1 MATVYQSRFARP
13 AQQQESTEGKIK
25 EPSVWLN
32 VGYYDKELDTYI
44 SLPVNLNL
52 STLPLRKEVNS
63 DTDYAKIVAAS
74 NKLAK
79 ALLEK
84 GKKLQP
90 GEVRD
95 MPEGMLTLQLMKTNT
110 PKLVDEPNTESGNS
124 VLESILGNDW

>member
-32 VGYYDKELDTYI
+32 IGYYDKELDIFI

-110 PKLVDEPNTESGNS
+110 PKLADDSNTESGNS